1 MSFSNKNK
9 TLAKRLTHQEL
20 GNLKGI
26 FCQKQYIKQK
36 SIIASIKKLEKMKI
50 KNLHTFFTGITQK
63 RAVTALFSFWS
74 LNKRKLEF
82 TEKVKRNRF

>member
-9 TLAKRLTHQEL
+9 TLAKRLAHQEL

-50 KNLHTFFTGITQK
+50 KN
-63 RAVTALFSFWS
+63 
-74 LNKRKLEF
+74 
-82 TEKVKRNRF
+82 